1 MGLRWAARGAFLAQL
16 WVAHLTAEP
25 QDMRWRRTLLAYF
38 CRKQVSHVYFCIRGF
53 SAPINHTLYKRGLT
67 PIIKFHFQASANQ
80 SSGIVDWQLWSR
92 ESLIKL
98 WQFWSILL
106 WYAVKQ
112 HRGRSV
118 DVRRKLKDLRRYWR
132 HQKQQRRLEDLSEK
146 RKTRMLS
153 VMQLLCKYGAR
164 LNVGGYQN

>member
-1 MGLRWAARGAFLAQL
+1 MSFPGLIVGSEFDCWWRPTPLASL
-16 WVAHLTAEP
+16 
-25 QDMRWRRTLLAYF
+25 Y
-38 CRKQVSHVYFCIRGF
+38 RKQVSHVSFCIRWI
-53 SAPINHTLYKRGLT
+53 SAPINHPWYRRGLT
-67 PIIKFHFQASANQ
+67 PIIKFRFQASTNQ
-80 SSGIVDWQLWSR
+80 SSGIVNWQLWTR

-106 WYAVKQ
+106 WYAVKK

-132 HQKQQRRLEDLSEK
+132 HHQQQRRLEDLSEK

-164 LNVGGYQN
+164 LNVSEYQN